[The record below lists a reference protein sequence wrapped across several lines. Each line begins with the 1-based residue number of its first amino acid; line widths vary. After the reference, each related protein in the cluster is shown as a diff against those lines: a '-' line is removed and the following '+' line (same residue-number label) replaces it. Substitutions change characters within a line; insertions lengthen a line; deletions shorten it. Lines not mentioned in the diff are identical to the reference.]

1 MSSEFVLSIT
11 TKDIPKQKNPIHL
24 VMWEGSDTLG
34 QNTQELLDRIAQL
47 EKALA
52 KLLEEK
58 SSSLFFPQALHPT
71 PRGIE
76 VKSRSNSF
84 TNELDTMNVFNTISR
99 ATSGSQMPDLNL
111 NEVPVFK
118 EEEAEADEM
127 SDIEMDE
134 ADEADAVDADA
145 VDASIREEADA
156 VEPDASI
163 EEEADELQEFT
174 WKGKIYYK
182 DSDSLV
188 YELDADGDLNETP
201 IGVWKDETQKVV
213 KYKTV

>member
-24 VMWEGSDTLG
+24 VMWEGSETQG
-34 QNTQELLDRIAQL
+34 QTTQELLDRIAQL

-111 NEVPVFK
+111 NDAPVFK
-118 EEEAEADEM
+118 EEEAEAEANISDVEVDEEQAEV
-127 SDIEMDE
+127 DVE
-134 ADEADAVDADA
+134 ARME
-145 VDASIREEADA
+145 EEAEA
-156 VEPDASI
+156 
-163 EEEADELQEFT
+163 EADELQEIT
-174 WKGKIYYK
+174 WKGIIYYK
-182 DSDSLV
+182 DSDNLV

-201 IGVWKDETQKVV
+201 IGIWKEETKKVV

>member
-1 MSSEFVLSIT
+1 
-11 TKDIPKQKNPIHL
+11 
-24 VMWEGSDTLG
+24 MWEGSETPG
-34 QNTQELLDRIAQL
+34 QTTQDLLDRIAQL

-111 NEVPVFK
+111 N
-118 EEEAEADEM
+118 DE
-127 SDIEMDE
+127 DISTKGDDFSSGSSKKQRKRRTLSPFLKLQMEQIYSL
-134 ADEADAVDADA
+134 
-145 VDASIREEADA
+145 SIR
-156 VEPDASI
+156 I
-163 EEEADELQEFT
+163 
-174 WKGKIYYK
+174 
-182 DSDSLV
+182 
-188 YELDADGDLNETP
+188 
-201 IGVWKDETQKVV
+201 
-213 KYKTV
+213 

>member
-1 MSSEFVLSIT
+1 
-11 TKDIPKQKNPIHL
+11 
-24 VMWEGSDTLG
+24 MWEGSETPG
-34 QNTQELLDRIAQL
+34 QTTQELLDRIAQL

-111 NEVPVFK
+111 NDAPVFK
-118 EEEAEADEM
+118 EEEAEANIRDVEVDEEQAEV
-127 SDIEMDE
+127 DVE
-134 ADEADAVDADA
+134 ARME
-145 VDASIREEADA
+145 EEAEA
-156 VEPDASI
+156 
-163 EEEADELQEFT
+163 EADELQEIT
-174 WKGKIYYK
+174 WKGIIYYK
-182 DSDSLV
+182 DSDNLV

-201 IGVWKDETQKVV
+201 IGIWKEETKKVV